1 MHVTLLIRVL
11 LKFVLFAQVVLCFNT
26 FAAEED
32 SVKKKLRVANSTSW
46 KPFSYVA
53 EDGSK
58 RGILIDLWQRYGEK
72 NGVEIEFVLSDWN
85 DSILAVREGRA
96 DVHAG
101 LLWSDKRDTFFDFA
115 DAIMTINTQLYLS
128 QRIITSDLNEMLTGQ
143 DAEGIG
149 VVEGGYEEYFMAKTY
164 PAAKLVKYPNNRLMI
179 EAAFRHDID
188 AFVADLQVANFYLY
202 TSDQSTAFV
211 PALYLYSGEIRPAV
225 AEGKQ
230 LLLQEVERGFERVGD
245 REMDKVIASWSTIQT
260 VYPKFLFPVALALFV
275 ILSCSYILL
284 LKRTVKLRTQELQTA
299 NQNLLDL
306 SRRDHLTQISNRRF
320 FIEQLEALPAKNTSV
335 AVLMFDIDDFKK
347 INDEFGHATGDV
359 VIQRVAR
366 CIEHELPDN
375 ALYARI
381 GGEEFA
387 IVLCGVSF
395 LEAELLSHQLC
406 HVVSEITFIQMPNK
420 VTISLGC
427 AYYPYVRQKVDLNA
441 ADKLM
446 YQAKRQG
453 KHCAAVAQI
462 EQ

>member
-1 MHVTLLIRVL
+1 MHVTFLIRVL

-85 DSILAVREGRA
+85 DSILAVRQGRA

-188 AFVADLQVANFYLY
+188 AF
-202 TSDQSTAFV
+202 
-211 PALYLYSGEIRPAV
+211 
-225 AEGKQ
+225 
-230 LLLQEVERGFERVGD
+230 
-245 REMDKVIASWSTIQT
+245 
-260 VYPKFLFPVALALFV
+260 
-275 ILSCSYILL
+275 LSS
-284 LKRTVKLRTQELQTA
+284 
-299 NQNLLDL
+299 
-306 SRRDHLTQISNRRF
+306 S
-320 FIEQLEALPAKNTSV
+320 
-335 AVLMFDIDDFKK
+335 
-347 INDEFGHATGDV
+347 
-359 VIQRVAR
+359 
-366 CIEHELPDN
+366 
-375 ALYARI
+375 
-381 GGEEFA
+381 
-387 IVLCGVSF
+387 
-395 LEAELLSHQLC
+395 
-406 HVVSEITFIQMPNK
+406 
-420 VTISLGC
+420 
-427 AYYPYVRQKVDLNA
+427 
-441 ADKLM
+441 
-446 YQAKRQG
+446 
-453 KHCAAVAQI
+453 
-462 EQ
+462 

>member
-1 MHVTLLIRVL
+1 M
-11 LKFVLFAQVVLCFNT
+11 KFVLFAQVVLCFNT
-26 FAAEED
+26 LAAEED

-72 NGVEIEFVLSDWN
+72 NGVEIEFVLADWN

-143 DAEGIG
+143 NAQGIG
-149 VVEGGYEEYFMAKTY
+149 VVEGGYEEYFMVKTY
-164 PAAKLVKYPNNRLMI
+164 PAARLVKYTNNRLMI

-230 LLLQEVERGFERVGD
+230 NLLQELERGFERVGD

-260 VYPKFLFPVALALFV
+260 VYPKFLFPAALALV
-275 ILSCSYILL
+275 VVLSFSYILL

-299 NQNLLDL
+299 NQNLLDI

-320 FIEQLEALPAKNTSV
+320 FIEQLETLSTKDTSV

-366 CIEHELPDN
+366 CVEHELPDN

-387 IVLCGVSF
+387 IVLCGLPFANVEQLTKRLCVAVSD
-395 LEAELLSHQLC
+395 
-406 HVVSEITFIQMPNK
+406 ITFIQMPDK

-427 AYYPYVRQKVDLNA
+427 AYYPYVRQRMDLNT
-441 ADKLM
+441 ADNLM

-453 KHCAAVAQI
+453 KNCAAVAQI
-462 EQ
+462 EL